1 MSAQPHSFY
10 PPPPS
15 AASSQQQTPG
25 QQRIYSPPPAAASPA
40 QQQYNPPPTSPPTT
54 QYAPPPTTSP
64 PTQQQYAPPPTS
76 SPPIKQYPAPPSAT
90 PSGQAQFYPPPPSS
104 TGPSKQYAPPPQQ
117 TPSPHYPPPPSSP
130 PSHEQQQQQQQAP
143 PQYANLAMRPGAG
156 QQYHHSPHNSQQYA
170 EPPPPA
176 FSNPSAA
183 YPPEKADA
191 HLLRQP
197 QPQQPQFAAP
207 PTYPTPDAAYPAE
220 KTAAATAAPQYQQ
233 QQVGNRPVSQLSNQT
248 AASASASAGPS
259 ASAFVGAVATTDDVG
274 TFNGGS
280 YRISHRDCNTILTIQ
295 LAMGCP
301 LGAKP
306 GAMIAMSP
314 TMTLRGEFKFSVKK
328 MIAGAELGHSH
339 YIGPGELLLAP
350 PMLGDI
356 TTIRLDGTAQWTC
369 GHDAYLA
376 STQGVHKDHKRQGL
390 GKAMFSGE
398 GLFVYKMSGTGILW
412 VSSFGAIIR
421 KDLADGEKYIIDN
434 GHLVAWNTKYI
445 LERVAS
451 GGIISNL
458 ASAEGLVCKF
468 TGPGTVYMQT
478 RNGRAF
484 AAFMGG
490 QSYSGV

>member
-1 MSAQPHSFY
+1 MSAQPQNYY
-10 PPPPS
+10 PREPHPPLLAPS
-15 AASSQQQTPG
+15 ATSFANHQTSNTAPPGAAPSQQPPEK
-25 QQRIYSPPPAAASPA
+25 QRIYSPPPT
-40 QQQYNPPPTSPPTT
+40 TSPPA
-54 QYAPPPTTSP
+54 QHYAPPPSTASP
-64 PTQQQYAPPPTS
+64 PIQQQYAPPPTA
-76 SPPIKQYPAPPSAT
+76 SPPMKHYPAPPSAA
-90 PSGQAQFYPPPPSS
+90 PSGQSQFYSPPPPSS
-104 TGPSKQYAPPPQQ
+104 TGPGKQYAPPPQA
-117 TPSPHYPPPPSSP
+117 TPSPHYPPPPSGP
-130 PSHEQQQQQQQAP
+130 PSEQQQQQQQP
-143 PQYANLAMRPGAG
+143 PQYANLALRPGTG
-156 QQYHHSPHNSQQYA
+156 QTYHSPHNSQQYA
-170 EPPPPA
+170 EPPPA
-176 FSNPSAA
+176 FSSSGAA

-191 HLLRQP
+191 HQLRQP

-207 PTYPTPDAAYPAE
+207 PTYPHPDGGYPAE
-220 KTAAATAAPQYQQ
+220 KAGAAAQQQQQQQQ
-233 QQVGNRPVSQLSNQT
+233 QQVTNRPVSQLSAQT
-248 AASASASAGPS
+248 GASAQGAPGA
-259 ASAFVGAVATTDDVG
+259 AFVGAVATNDDVG

-314 TMTLRGEFKFSVKK
+314 SMTLRGELKFSVKK
-328 MIAGAELGHSH
+328 MISGAELGQSH

-412 VSSFGAIIR
+412 
-421 KDLADGEKYIIDN
+421 LADGEKYIIDN

>member
-1 MSAQPHSFY
+1 MSAQSQNYY
-10 PPPPS
+10 PPPPG
-15 AASSQQQTPG
+15 AAPSQQPPEK
-25 QQRIYSPPPAAASPA
+25 QRIYSPPPT
-40 QQQYNPPPTSPPTT
+40 TSPPA
-54 QYAPPPTTSP
+54 QHYAPPPSTASP
-64 PTQQQYAPPPTS
+64 PIQQQYAPPPTA
-76 SPPIKQYPAPPSAT
+76 SPPIKQYPAPPSAA
-90 PSGQAQFYPPPPSS
+90 PSGQAQFYSPPPPSS
-104 TGPSKQYAPPPQQ
+104 TGPGKQYAPPPQA

-130 PSHEQQQQQQQAP
+130 PSEQQQP
-143 PQYANLAMRPGAG
+143 PQYANLAMRPGTG
-156 QQYHHSPHNSQQYA
+156 QAYHSPHNSQQYA
-170 EPPPPA
+170 EPPPA
-176 FSNPSAA
+176 FSSPSAA

-191 HLLRQP
+191 HQLRQP

-207 PTYPTPDAAYPAE
+207 PTYPHQDGGYPAE
-220 KTAAATAAPQYQQ
+220 KAGAAAQQ
-233 QQVGNRPVSQLSNQT
+233 QLTNRPVSQLSAQT
-248 AASASASAGPS
+248 GASAQGAPA
-259 ASAFVGAVATTDDVG
+259 AAFVGAVATNDDVG

-314 TMTLRGEFKFSVKK
+314 SMTLRGELKFSVKK
-328 MIAGAELGHSH
+328 MISGAELGQSH

>member
-1 MSAQPHSFY
+1 MSAQPQNYY
-10 PPPPS
+10 PPPPG
-15 AASSQQQTPG
+15 AAPSQQPPEK
-25 QQRIYSPPPAAASPA
+25 QRIYP
-40 QQQYNPPPTSPPTT
+40 
-54 QYAPPPTTSP
+54 PPPTTSP
-64 PTQQQYAPPPTS
+64 PAQHYAPPPSTASPPIQQQYAPPPTA
-76 SPPIKQYPAPPSAT
+76 SPPIKQYPPPPSAA
-90 PSGQAQFYPPPPSS
+90 PSGQAQFYSPPPPSS
-104 TGPSKQYAPPPQQ
+104 TGPGKQYAPPPQA
-117 TPSPHYPPPPSSP
+117 TPSPHYPPPPSGP
-130 PSHEQQQQQQQAP
+130 PSEQQQHQQQHQQQQQPP
-143 PQYANLAMRPGAG
+143 PQYANLAMRPGTG
-156 QQYHHSPHNSQQYA
+156 QAYHSPHNSQQYA
-170 EPPPPA
+170 EPPPA
-176 FSNPSAA
+176 FSSPSAA

-191 HLLRQP
+191 HQLRQP

-207 PTYPTPDAAYPAE
+207 PTYPHQDGGYPAE
-220 KTAAATAAPQYQQ
+220 KAGAAAQQQQQQ
-233 QQVGNRPVSQLSNQT
+233 QQVINRPVSQLSAQT
-248 AASASASAGPS
+248 GASAQGAPGA
-259 ASAFVGAVATTDDVG
+259 AFVGAVATNDDVG

-314 TMTLRGEFKFSVKK
+314 SMTLRGELKFSVKK
-328 MIAGAELGHSH
+328 MISGAELGHSH

-356 TTIRLDGTAQWTC
+356 TTIRLDGTAHWTC